1 MSSTP
6 CIRCGKP
13 RIVSKSWKEQVGMS
27 FLTYTMTV
35 CPDPECQKVVDD
47 QLKSKKDKLEK
58 IQKESVKRRGNIRKK
73 LKK

>member
-1 MSSTP
+1 MNSTP

-13 RIVSKSWKEQVGMS
+13 RIVAKSWKEQVGTS

-47 QLKSKKDKLEK
+47 QLQSKKDKLEK
-58 IQKESVKRRGNIRKK
+58 IQRESVKRRGNIRKK